1 MHYRTQTP
9 SPLGGLTL
17 ASDGEALTGLW
28 LPGQK
33 YFGATLKNDAV
44 ERADLP
50 VFAQAR
56 AWLEAYFAGRRPDPR
71 QLPLAPQG
79 SAFRKRVWAVLL
91 DIPYGETVTYGQIAR
106 EIGCASAQAAG
117 GAVGHN
123 PISIIVPCH
132 RVLGARGDL
141 TGYAGGLQAKRFLL
155 RLEGVLA
162 PDSGL

>member
-17 ASDGEALTGLW
+17 AIDGEALTGLW

-33 YFGATLKNDAV
+33 YFGATLKNDAE

>member
-9 SPLGGLTL
+9 SPLGGLIL

-33 YFGATLKNDAV
+33 YFGATLKNDAE

>member
-1 MHYRTQTP
+1 MQYRTQIP
-9 SPLGGLTL
+9 SPLGALTL
-17 ASDGEALTGLW
+17 AGDGGAITGLW

-56 AWLEAYFAGRRPDPR
+56 AWLEAYFAGERPDPR
-71 QLPLAPQG
+71 ALPLAPRG
-79 SAFRKRVWAVLL
+79 SAFRKRVWAALL

-106 EIGCASAQAAG
+106 EIGCASARAAG

-123 PISIIVPCH
+123 PISILIPCH
-132 RVLGARGDL
+132 RVLGAGGKL
-141 TGYAGGLQAKRFLL
+141 TGYAGGLPAKRFLL
-155 RLEGVLA
+155 RLEGVHA
-162 PDSGL
+162 PDCGL

>member
-9 SPLGGLTL
+9 SPLGGLIL

-33 YFGATLKNDAV
+33 YFGATLKNDAE

-79 SAFRKRVWAVLL
+79 SAFRKRVWAILL

-162 PDSGL
+162 PDSGI